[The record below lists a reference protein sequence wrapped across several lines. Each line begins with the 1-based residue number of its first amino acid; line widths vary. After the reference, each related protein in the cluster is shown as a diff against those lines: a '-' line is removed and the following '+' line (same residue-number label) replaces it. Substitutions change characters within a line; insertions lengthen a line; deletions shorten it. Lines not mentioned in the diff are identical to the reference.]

1 MTRRPEAGG
10 PGREERTL
18 RLALGKGRNLPVA
31 VAAFRAAGLDLQA
44 LEDPDRRLIV
54 DLPEPG
60 LEVLLLKDADL
71 PLYVAYG
78 VADLGV
84 VGSDLLGESDGD
96 LLVPARF
103 RDGRSRLALIGR
115 AGALPEPGGQVRLA
129 TKYPETARRAVARK
143 PWGAE
148 ILPLSGSVEL
158 APLLDLAEV
167 ALDIVQTGRT
177 LRDNGLEE
185 LETVAEVA
193 PCLVVNRA
201 SYLRHRDRINDLVHR
216 LEAAEVVT

>member
-1 MTRRPEAGG
+1 VI
-10 PGREERTL
+10 

-31 VAAFRAAGLDLQA
+31 LAAFRAAGLRLDGVDEA
-44 LEDPDRRLIV
+44 ARRLIV
-54 DLPEPG
+54 RTPAEGLDAGES
-60 LEVLLLKDADL
+60 LEVLLLKDADI

-78 VADLGV
+78 TADLGV
-84 VGSDLLGESDGD
+84 AGSDVLEESDGD

-103 RDGRSRLALIGR
+103 REGHSRLSLVGYEGGLPT
-115 AGALPEPGGQVRLA
+115 AGAQVRLA
-129 TKYPETARRAVARK
+129 TKYPNTARRWVAGK

-148 ILPLSGSVEL
+148 ILTLSGSVEL
-158 APLLDLAEV
+158 APILDLADL

-177 LRDNGLEE
+177 LAENGLAE
-185 LETVAEVA
+185 LEVVSSVA

-201 SYLRHRDRINDLVHR
+201 SWFRHREAINDLVRR